1 MKAYLKTFE
10 SGSGDCIFLRLI
22 DNAEQFNIMI
32 DCGVFTK
39 KIRSF
44 IEKECN
50 KRIDLLVATHI
61 DDDHINGLVD
71 MLTEMQDIEINRIL
85 FNCYQD
91 FDEKDKKSIDES
103 LKQKVMQLADNL
115 PIQSKSYDTNIGIY
129 KATMLSKTIFTNE
142 KWNKVWYKKYLTTD
156 SEDIILGDKWGKL
169 KILSPTKGILDE
181 LRTVFRKEFFKL
193 LKESASTG
201 AFESQEEFYEIIL
214 RFLEEKDKNRPN
226 RKSSSASTTSKYD
239 ENAIAQYANARLENV
254 TLSNKAS
261 IAFAWQHGEKRIL
274 FLGDADSDVVVK
286 AIEDKIGV
294 EKKIYNAIKVSHH
307 GSRHSTSRK
316 LMEIIDSKNYI
327 ITGGNSD
334 RPSIETIARI
344 ILPEL
349 SDGVTERTLFFNKS
363 NDITTVLMNKE
374 HETLRNKL
382 NFKLEKHDETSFEY

>member
-61 DDDHINGLVD
+61 DDDHIKGLVD
-71 MLTEMQDIEINRIL
+71 MLTEMQDLQINKIL

-91 FDEKDKKSIDES
+91 CDEKDKKSIDDS
-103 LKQKVMQLADNL
+103 LKQKVIQLADNL
-115 PIQSKSYDTNIGIY
+115 PIQSKSYDSNIGTY
-129 KATMLSKTIFTNE
+129 KAAMLSKTILTND
-142 KWNKVWYKKYLTTD
+142 KWNNVWYKKYLTTD
-156 SEDIILGDKWGKL
+156 SEDIVLGDKWGTL
-169 KILSPTKGILDE
+169 KILSPTKGILEE
-181 LRTVFRKEFFKL
+181 LRTAFRNEFFKL
-193 LKESASTG
+193 LKESASKD

-214 RFLEEKDKNRPN
+214 RFLEKKEKPSL
-226 RKSSSASTTSKYD
+226 KSTNISAISKYD
-239 ENAIAQYANARLENV
+239 EKAIVQYANARLDNV
-254 TLSNKAS
+254 SLPNKAS
-261 IAFAWQHGEKRIL
+261 IAFAWQHGDKRVL
-274 FLGDADSDVVVK
+274 FLGDADSEVVAK
-286 AIEDKIGV
+286 AIEDKIGID
-294 EKKIYNAIKVSHH
+294 KKVYDAIKVSHH
-307 GSRHSTSRK
+307 GSKHSTCRK
-316 LMEIIDSKNYI
+316 LLDLIDSQSYI
-327 ITGGNSD
+327 ITGGNRE

-349 SDGVTERTLFFNKS
+349 SDGVTERTLFFNRS
-363 NDITTVLMNKE
+363 NEITSKLMNKE
-374 HETLRNKL
+374 HEALRTKL